1 MRVAKSLIVAVSALL
16 LTTGAAFAGGD
27 SWTSTGQMSS
37 DSVDAGGP
45 GFLGGDTLASEQY
58 NDRFPSNS
66 SETPSPMD
74 SEALAESDVIYIYPV
89 EVTEYYLLVPSA
101 DTELSLGG

>member
-1 MRVAKSLIVAVSALL
+1 MRLTKSLIAVFSALL

-27 SWTSTGQMSS
+27 SWTSTGPMSS
-37 DSVDAGGP
+37 DSVEAGGP
-45 GFLGGDTLASEQY
+45 GLLGGDALSSEQF

-66 SETPSPMD
+66 SEMPGSMD

-101 DTELSLGG
+101 DTELSLG